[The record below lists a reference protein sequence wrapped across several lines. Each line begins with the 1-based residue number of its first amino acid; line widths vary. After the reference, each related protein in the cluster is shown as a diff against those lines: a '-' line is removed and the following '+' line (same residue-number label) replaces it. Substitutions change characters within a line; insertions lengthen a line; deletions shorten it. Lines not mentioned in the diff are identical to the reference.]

1 MEKHTPGPWRISPSG
16 GLIQQVNG
24 GPLNCVCRGFGR
36 DDESF
41 PNWQANARLI
51 AAAPELLA
59 ALQAIVGLNI
69 EQDGATCDWTELIFA
84 IASARAAVAKAT
96 GQTETHDEQEP

>member
-51 AAAPELLA
+51 AAAPELAEALKLWARWDEMTEAELALALETTTA
-59 ALQAIVGLNI
+59 AL
-69 EQDGATCDWTELIFA
+69 
-84 IASARAAVAKAT
+84 AKA
-96 GQTETHDEQEP
+96 GAV